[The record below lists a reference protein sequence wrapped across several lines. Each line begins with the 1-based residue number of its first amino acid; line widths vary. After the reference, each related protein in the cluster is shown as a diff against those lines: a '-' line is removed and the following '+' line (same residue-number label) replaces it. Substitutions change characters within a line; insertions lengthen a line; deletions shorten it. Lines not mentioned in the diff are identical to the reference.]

1 MDINQLIKN
10 PATTLLDVRTPEEC
24 AAGIVEGAV
33 TIPLNELPFR
43 LDEVKNL
50 NTPIV
55 CYCRSGAR
63 SAQATMWLNQQ
74 GIEAYN
80 GGGISDVYFVKIN
93 AHV

>member
-1 MDINQLIKN
+1 MDIKELIRN
-10 PATTLLDVRTPEEC
+10 PETTFLDVRSPEEC
-24 AAGIVEGAV
+24 AAGMIEGAV
-33 TIPLNELPFR
+33 NIPLNEIPFR
-43 LDEVKNL
+43 LDEVKEMA
-50 NTPIV
+50 TPIV

-63 SAQATMWLNQQ
+63 SAQAAMWLTQN